1 MNEIGIDAILQSAWK
16 TFRLDAI
23 RGVVQQTIVDL
34 EGLVADQVLGK
45 EPSGFELQEKTG
57 SLRVALDACCDELRE
72 GCGLVTSP
80 SLSKRVQPERA
91 SDAEWSESFTDALQA
106 YRGAACKGLEAS
118 FAALPL
124 PPGRPSPAAETL

>member
-34 EGLVADQVLGK
+34 EGLVANQVLGR

-80 SLSKRVQPERA
+80 SLSKRV
-91 SDAEWSESFTDALQA
+91 
-106 YRGAACKGLEAS
+106 
-118 FAALPL
+118 
-124 PPGRPSPAAETL
+124 